1 MMTVTKGDPMPRFA
15 VLSVLLRR
23 ISGKGALDNVTEVL
37 DARARAHD
45 RVSSL
50 EARFQQAA

>member
-1 MMTVTKGDPMPRFA
+1 MMTLTKGDPMPRFA

-23 ISGKGALDNVTEVL
+23 ISGQGAVDNVAEVL

-45 RVSSL
+45 RVLSL
-50 EARFQQAA
+50 EARFEQAA

>member
-1 MMTVTKGDPMPRFA
+1 MMTLTKGDPMPRFA

-23 ISGKGALDNVTEVL
+23 ISGQGAVDNVAQVL

-45 RVSSL
+45 RVSSF
-50 EARFQQAA
+50 EARFEQAA